1 MAWEW
6 SLLELQLGDVVG
18 SLVALLRV
26 GILLVV
32 ETNGRNGKRNKANF
46 GKLQTK
52 RKQRT
57 KQNTWKL
64 PSFPE
69 NQPSSEGCCWQ
80 CYMVAVF
87 FGRSNTKP
95 RVTQWWQG
103 MPFVASSNLSYFK
116 RPNYMSS
123 SMGANEQ
130 YTKRVGDY

>member
-6 SLLELQLGDVVG
+6 SPLELQLGAVWQTESSVVG

-32 ETNGRNGKRNKANF
+32 ETNGCNGKRNKANF
-46 GKLQTK
+46 GKIQTK
-52 RKQRT
+52 RKQQT
-57 KQNTWKL
+57 KQNTWIL
-64 PSFPE
+64 LSFSE
-69 NQPSSEGCCWQ
+69 NQPWTIQIANEYESSI
-80 CYMVAVF
+80 Y
-87 FGRSNTKP
+87 
-95 RVTQWWQG
+95 WWQG

-130 YTKRVGDY
+130 